1 MAAATVNI
9 RAQDAFTLPPGYFCA
24 PTALAYVMRVHPD
37 ETVSLLQSVMSPSDY
52 TAGEVRG
59 VNDED
64 MLKVLTKAKVSV
76 MPAMPKFEGK
86 LVSLKRWLKLVPRDT
101 HPYLVSVRQHVLVV
115 HEDRYFDPM
124 ACDGKPLSECPYR
137 YTYPQKN

>member
-9 RAQDAFTLPPGYFCA
+9 RGQDAFTLPPGYFCA

-76 MPAMPKFEGK
+76 CLPCLNSRAN
-86 LVSLKRWLKLVPRDT
+86 LVSLKRWLKLVPRNT
-101 HPYLVSVRQHVLVV
+101 HPYLVSVRQHV
-115 HEDRYFDPM
+115 DRFT
-124 ACDGKPLSECPYR
+124 K
-137 YTYPQKN
+137 TVI